1 MRLKDIVEL
10 IMVDMPDYTEGAFDV
25 RIESDDGGT
34 HIVIAIDNHKN
45 SNKILDVFSS
55 RFNDSRVIVMKVPE
69 GSLYSE

>member
-1 MRLKDIVEL
+1 MEEKEYLK
-10 IMVDMPDYTEGAFDV
+10 
-25 RIESDDGGT
+25 SDDGGT

-69 GSLYSE
+69 GSLYNE